1 MAQAEDDVK
10 ADAKRNVQRKE
21 AEKDMCEEDRVF
33 MAQRRAQVTPPPP
46 LISTPSLV
54 STPPL

>member
-1 MAQAEDDVK
+1 MAQAGDEVK

-33 MAQRRAQVTPPPP
+33 MAQRRAQVRAKGRGRVALTPG
-46 LISTPSLV
+46 LMLG
-54 STPPL
+54 